1 MIEVEKKPKS
11 TYSRIRCANDIY
23 EQIAD
28 IANECDLTL
37 KEITDA
43 LLGYALAHSQVV
55 STEKTVIES
64 RLIIGE
70 IEDDNNH

>member
-1 MIEVEKKPKS
+1 MIEVKKKPKS

-23 EQIAD
+23 ERIAD

-43 LLGYALAHSQVV
+43 LLGYALAHSQVI
-55 STEKTVIES
+55 SSEKTVIES